1 MGVSDEVRAQVLEL
15 RASGR
20 SIRDVASTLNI
31 TRHAVVTASKGAAPA
46 MRSDVPFV
54 PDATVER
61 ETEIPEPAVE
71 HASMISDADADKFA
85 TSITTPPENAA
96 DAAATDAL
104 VSRFSSKV
112 GGGEGRSRV
121 PASDAGVDAL
131 LNSINSKIRKPRGRK
146 APAPPADDEAP
157 ADLPPPAP
165 KPKKEAPSP
174 LEKGMLIGQITQLV
188 DTYGALLTLH
198 VSDGPT
204 FLRSL
209 PSKNVTELKTLYDT
223 LNHAKSV
230 HNGANALF
238 HLFGTLAG
246 AVEMAGSKFLKLRTE
261 GYQSALLQQ
270 ERELRLIFSDI
281 ASERIDSIKRIQSPE
296 ARLAFLM
303 CQTLMVIDSRNRAL
317 KSSGGAAPPST
328 GDLQEKYGDL

>member
-1 MGVSDEVRAQVLEL
+1 
-15 RASGR
+15 
-20 SIRDVASTLNI
+20 
-31 TRHAVVTASKGAAPA
+31 
-46 MRSDVPFV
+46 
-54 PDATVER
+54 
-61 ETEIPEPAVE
+61 
-71 HASMISDADADKFA
+71 MISEADADKFA
-85 TSITTPPENAA
+85 TSIAAPPENAA

-104 VSRFSSKV
+104 ISRFSSKV
-112 GGGEGRSRV
+112 GGRGESKAGA
-121 PASDAGVDAL
+121 PTGDAAGVDAL
-131 LNSINSKIRKPRGRK
+131 LNSLNNKIRKPRGRK
-146 APAPPADDEAP
+146 APAPPADDDAL
-157 ADLPPPAP
+157 ADLPPPTL
-165 KPKKEAPSP
+165 KPKKETASP

-209 PSKNVTELKTLYDT
+209 ASKTVTELKTLYDT

-238 HLFGTLAG
+238 NLFGTLAG
-246 AVEMAGSKFLKLRTE
+246 AVEMAGAKFLKLRTA

-303 CQTLMVIDSRNRAL
+303 CQTLMAIDSRHRAL
-317 KSSGGAAPPST
+317 APSGGAAGAAPPST
-328 GDLQEKYGDL
+328 TDLEGKYNDL